1 MPLRFIQATSLKAY
15 LKRGMLTMKSMTRLL
30 LATAC
35 LSITAHQCALAK
47 SPVAKSNDL
56 AGSTFVCPGSFGM
69 IYTFFPDNKF
79 NMVVNNSV
87 ITSRVTPISYKYDG
101 KVLSI
106 VYINVN
112 GIKRTQNFDVTYLEK
127 KGKLILK
134 DEKGDQE
141 ICNER

>member
-1 MPLRFIQATSLKAY
+1 
-15 LKRGMLTMKSMTRLL
+15 
-30 LATAC
+30 
-35 LSITAHQCALAK
+35 
-47 SPVAKSNDL
+47 
-56 AGSTFVCPGSFGM
+56 M